1 MFNTGM
7 EQGAGTTRR
16 STLRWA
22 MLFAGVVPAL
32 WFVAL
37 PLLGQFDSGVGHD
50 RAALAVTCVAIVLT
64 PFALVWFVAEAHL
77 EWSPRDRLARGVVGW
92 VLALGTLAMLVLAFP
107 FAVYV
112 FIVSLDILLHG

>member
-1 MFNTGM
+1 M
-7 EQGAGTTRR
+7 GTTTEPERR
-16 STLRWA
+16 GNLRWA
-22 MLFAGVVPAL
+22 MLFAGVVAAL

-37 PLLGQFDSGVGHD
+37 PLLSQFDSGVGHN
-50 RAALAVTCVAIVLT
+50 RAALAVICAAIVLT

-92 VLALGTLAMLVLAFP
+92 VLALGTLAMLVLASP